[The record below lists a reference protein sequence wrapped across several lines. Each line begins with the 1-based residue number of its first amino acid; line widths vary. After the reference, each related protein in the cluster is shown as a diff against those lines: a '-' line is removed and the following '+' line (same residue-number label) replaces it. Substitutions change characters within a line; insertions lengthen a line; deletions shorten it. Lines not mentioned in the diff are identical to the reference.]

1 MWMRGPS
8 WSRPTQRRGRK
19 PVTPRHSHHGIA
31 FCTMDKPKASR
42 LVRYPIYTIGDL
54 SSGIYS
60 VTPSILLMFY
70 MTNILG
76 ISVGLATLAVVLP
89 KIVDLISSPVVGGMS
104 DRTST
109 SVGRRRPYI
118 LFAGLTIL
126 PTFGFIWG
134 APFGS
139 PFASACFVIAIFSV
153 CTFCYS
159 CFLVPYC
166 ALNSEIAT
174 GYHDSTALNSYR
186 AVYSMLGCVLAG
198 AGAPLIVEK
207 FGGGRPGYLAMGI
220 VMGSVMAASVTTT
233 FFASR
238 EPRRHV
244 DGQRLT
250 KAEIWR
256 ALVNNRPFLLLLF
269 SYVLHV
275 VGGGVVGATLAY
287 FVTYVLHRDTD
298 FLSLLFFLTFGAS
311 VAAIPLF
318 VHLGKLVGKF
328 GSFAVAL
335 VVAGTA
341 ALGYLMVH
349 RATPVPFVLA
359 IATVL
364 GMSEGGIQVFAY
376 SMLADC
382 IKHGDKRGD
391 APQAEA
397 VLSGVFVAGEKLGFA
412 LGALVAGG
420 LFALAGLT
428 ETQEGFVEQ
437 PNSAIWS
444 IRLAVSVIPMV
455 VNVLAVI
462 LFWFYRPFDLRIVAP
477 APTELH
483 SEQPSVS

>member
-1 MWMRGPS
+1 
-8 WSRPTQRRGRK
+8 
-19 PVTPRHSHHGIA
+19 
-31 FCTMDKPKASR
+31 MDKPKASR

-76 ISVGLATLAVVLP
+76 ISVGVATLAAVLP

-109 SVGRRRPYI
+109 SLGRRRPFI

-126 PTFGFIWG
+126 PAFSFIWG
-134 APFGS
+134 APFSS
-139 PFASACFVIAIFSV
+139 PLASACFVAGVFSI

-159 CFLVPYC
+159 SFLVPYC

-174 GYHDSTALNSYR
+174 GYHDGTTLNSYR

-207 FGGGRPGYLAMGI
+207 FGGGRSGYLAMGI
-220 VMGSVMAASVTTT
+220 VMGSVMAVSVMTT
-233 FFASR
+233 FFTSK
-238 EPRRHV
+238 EPARHV
-244 DGQRLT
+244 DAPHLT
-250 KAEIWR
+250 KSEIWG
-256 ALVNNRPFLLLLF
+256 ALVNNRPLLLLLF

-275 VGGGVVGATLAY
+275 IGSGVLGATLAY
-287 FVTYVLHRDTD
+287 FVTYVLHRDAD
-298 FLSLLFFLTFGAS
+298 FLSLLFFLTFAAS
-311 VAAIPLF
+311 VVAIPLF
-318 VHLGKLVGKF
+318 VYLGKLVGKF

-349 RATPVPFVLA
+349 PMTPVPFVLA
-359 IATVL
+359 IATIL

-382 IKHGDKRGD
+382 IKHGDSRSD
-391 APQAEA
+391 APQSEA

-420 LFALAGLT
+420 LFSLSGLV

-437 PNSAIWS
+437 PHSAIWS
-444 IRLAVSVIPMV
+444 IRLAVSVIPMIVNALALV
-455 VNVLAVI
+455 VI
-462 LFWFYRPFDLRIVAP
+462 WFYRAFDSRIVAP
-477 APTELH
+477 APVELH